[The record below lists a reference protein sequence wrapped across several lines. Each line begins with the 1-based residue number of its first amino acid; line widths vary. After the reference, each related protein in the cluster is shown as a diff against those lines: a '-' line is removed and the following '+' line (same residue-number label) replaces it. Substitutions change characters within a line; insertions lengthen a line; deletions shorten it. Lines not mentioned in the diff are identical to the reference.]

1 MVPAHSFPH
10 ARTRFTIRS
19 MKYAATLWSNQRK
32 HFILRPLR
40 STTIEKGKKRCRST
54 VQRGNYASFRFVQG
68 SEWGSRCLL
77 AAYFRSSF
85 GMFIVRRFGV
95 KETCMKL
102 LRYSFLWLL
111 FLGRGESIFVLIDW
125 LIDWLEFFDMWS
137 LSTSIKLYSPVKQ
150 VHYSVCF
157 IYFLQLS
164 SPNLQREIEPN
175 KVSRQNDPIDL
186 FLFLIGK

>member
-1 MVPAHSFPH
+1 MQPPFDQIRENTSFC
-10 ARTRFTIRS
+10 ALF
-19 MKYAATLWSNQRK
+19 AQQ
-32 HFILRPLR
+32 PLR
-40 STTIEKGKKRCRST
+40 KGRSG
-54 VQRGNYASFRFVQG
+54 VDPRFREEITRVSG
-68 SEWGSRCLL
+68 LCKVPNEVLDACLL
-77 AAYFRSSF
+77 LTFGLPLVCSLWEGLGWRKLAWNYFATPFFDSFFLDEERASS
-85 GMFIVRRFGV
+85 
-95 KETCMKL
+95 C
-102 LRYSFLWLL
+102 W
-111 FLGRGESIFVLIDW
+111 LIDW
-125 LIDWLEFFDMWS
+125 LINWLEFFDMWS